1 MKIKLKKSLLLL
13 IAIFAFISINA
24 NAQFKNYGIKGGV
37 QLAPIIPFSE
47 FDSKF
52 SFLGRGFVN
61 FELSNSLSLDL
72 GIGYGQYKTE
82 DNYRTYPSNYSADK
96 EVSTDIIPIDLR
108 LRISPWS
115 KTAKNW
121 NPYFFIGAGAMSYKA
136 KNVVFD
142 SVSYTNNNG
151 DGGIID
157 STINTHDATERGW
170 AGIIPL
176 GIGTEVKLSDNVLL
190 DISGGFTYTTKDLLN
205 NFVIDDYNDC
215 YANIG
220 IGLTLAGGDKCNTDE
235 DKDGLTY
242 CREEQ
247 IGTNPEIA
255 DTDGDGCKDG
265 AEVDQY
271 KTNPLN
277 KDTDGDT
284 LLDCDEINKYSTN
297 PLNKDTDGDGLMDN
311 EEIQKYT
318 TLPTNPDTDG
328 DGLKDGAEVL
338 TYKTN
343 PKVVDTDLGSIGDGI
358 EVGRGTDPLNPDD
371 DLPKVAEEKVKVGQT
386 ITLEG
391 INFATNKWEIT
402 SLAEDKLDVALNA
415 MKNNPNVEVEISGH
429 TDNTGS
435 RNWNME
441 LSLNRA
447 NSVKDWF
454 ISKGISGSRI
464 TTVGMGPDNP
474 IAPNDTEEGRYKNRR
489 IDFKRTK

>member
-1 MKIKLKKSLLLL
+1 MKKLLLL
-13 IAIFAFISINA
+13 LVLLSACFSIKV
-24 NAQFKNYGIKGGV
+24 NAQFKNYGIKGGIQYQ
-37 QLAPIIPFSE
+37 QLLPFSE
-47 FDSKF
+47 FDARY
-52 SFLGRGFVN
+52 SFIARGFVN

-72 GIGYGQYKTE
+72 GAGYGQYKT
-82 DNYRTYPSNYSADK
+82 DDHWNTYPANSPGDHD
-96 EVSTDIIPIDLR
+96 VSTDIIPIDVR
-108 LRISPWS
+108 LRISPWA

-121 NPYFFIGAGAMSYKA
+121 NPYFYIGGGVMSYNV
-136 KNVVFD
+136 KNVPADTSISAFD
-142 SVSYTNNNG
+142 VKES
-151 DGGIID
+151 
-157 STINTHDATERGW
+157 GW
-170 AGIIPL
+170 AGILPL

-190 DISGGFTYTTKDLLN
+190 DINGGVTYTTTDLLN
-205 NFVIDDYNDC
+205 NFVITDFNDAS
-215 YANIG
+215 ANLGIG
-220 IGLTLAGGDKCNTDE
+220 ITFASSDKCNTDE

-247 IGTNPEIA
+247 IGTNPVIA
-255 DTDGDGCKDG
+255 DTDGDGCLDG

-284 LLDCDEINKYSTN
+284 LLDCDEIMKYSTD
-297 PLNKDTDGDGLMDN
+297 PLKKDTDADGLMDN

-338 TYKTN
+338 THKTN
-343 PKVVDTDLGSIGDGI
+343 PKVVDTDLGSIGDGV
-358 EVGRGTDPLNPDD
+358 EVGRGTNPLNPDD
-371 DLPKVAEEKVKVGQT
+371 DLPKAPEEKVKVGDV

-402 SLAEDKLDVALNA
+402 SLAEEKLDVALNA
-415 MKNNPNVEVEISGH
+415 MKNNPNVEVEIIGH
-429 TDNTGS
+429 TDNTGG

-441 LSLNRA
+441 LSQKRA
-447 NSVKDWF
+447 ESVKDWF

-464 TTVGMGPDNP
+464 TTIGMGPDDP
-474 IAPNDTEEGRYKNRR
+474 IAPNDTEEGRYQNRR

>member
-1 MKIKLKKSLLLL
+1 MKKHFLLLL
-13 IAIFAFISINA
+13 TITAFISINA

-37 QLAPIIPFSE
+37 QFLPLIPFSE
-47 FDSKF
+47 FDGKF
-52 SFLGRGFVN
+52 SWMARGFVN

-72 GIGYGQYKTE
+72 GAGYGQYNTE
-82 DNYRTYPSNYSADK
+82 DNYNSYPENYTADK
-96 EVSTDIIPIDLR
+96 EVSADIIPIDLR
-108 LRISPWS
+108 LRISPWA
-115 KTAKNW
+115 KTAKSW
-121 NPYFFIGAGAMSYKA
+121 NPYFFIGAGVMSYSA
-136 KNVVFD
+136 ENVVFD
-142 SVSYTNNNG
+142 SVSYTSG
-151 DGGIID
+151 KTDGGTID
-157 STINTHDATERGW
+157 STIYTHDASESGW
-170 AGIIPL
+170 SGIIPI
-176 GIGTEVKLSDNVLL
+176 GIGTEIKLSDNVLL
-190 DISGGFTYTTKDLLN
+190 DINGGLTYTTTDLLN
-205 NFVIDDYNDC
+205 NFVIEDYNDA

-220 IGLTLAGGDKCNTDE
+220 IGLTFAGSDKCNTDE

-255 DTDGDGCKDG
+255 DTDGDGCNDG
-265 AEVDQY
+265 DEVNTY

-284 LLDCDEINKYSTN
+284 LFDCDEIRMYSTN
-297 PLNKDTDGDGLMDN
+297 PLNKDTDGDQLMDN
-311 EEIQKYT
+311 EEIKKYT

-338 TYKTN
+338 THKTN
-343 PKVVDTDLGSIGDGI
+343 PKLADTDLGSIGDGI

-371 DLPKVAEEKVKVGQT
+371 DLPPAPPEEKVKVGE
-386 ITLEG
+386 IIHLEG

-402 SLAEDKLDVALNA
+402 SIAEDKLELALNA
-415 MKNNPNVEVEISGH
+415 MKNNPNVEVEIIGH

-454 ISKGISGSRI
+454 ISKGISGLRI
-464 TTVGMGPDNP
+464 TTIGMGPDDP

>member
-1 MKIKLKKSLLLL
+1 M
-13 IAIFAFISINA
+13 
-24 NAQFKNYGIKGGV
+24 
-37 QLAPIIPFSE
+37 
-47 FDSKF
+47 
-52 SFLGRGFVN
+52 
-61 FELSNSLSLDL
+61 
-72 GIGYGQYKTE
+72 
-82 DNYRTYPSNYSADK
+82 
-96 EVSTDIIPIDLR
+96 
-108 LRISPWS
+108 
-115 KTAKNW
+115 
-121 NPYFFIGAGAMSYKA
+121 
-136 KNVVFD
+136 
-142 SVSYTNNNG
+142 
-151 DGGIID
+151 
-157 STINTHDATERGW
+157 
-170 AGIIPL
+170 
-176 GIGTEVKLSDNVLL
+176 
-190 DISGGFTYTTKDLLN
+190 
-205 NFVIDDYNDC
+205 
-215 YANIG
+215 
-220 IGLTLAGGDKCNTDE
+220 
-235 DKDGLTY
+235 
-242 CREEQ
+242 
-247 IGTNPEIA
+247 
-255 DTDGDGCKDG
+255 
-265 AEVDQY
+265 
-271 KTNPLN
+271 
-277 KDTDGDT
+277 
-284 LLDCDEINKYSTN
+284 
-297 PLNKDTDGDGLMDN
+297 NKDTDGDGLMDN